1 MSDIGLQRRQLIK
14 GAAAGATALA
24 TGALAAAPAPAPAP
38 DAIDAVFAGGDID
51 WDAVRGLYPAQK
63 PFTNLDN
70 GCIGPPIRAVQEK
83 LVDAYRFANE
93 NPCYN
98 MFEVLEVTYPDIKAR
113 LAAIA
118 DCHPDELALNRC
130 TTVGMCTA
138 ILGMPLKA
146 GDEVLLSHWD
156 YPSMINAWKQRAA
169 RDGVVLRFV
178 EFGLMDDDDT
188 ILAAY
193 TRAVTPRTRAMHMTH
208 LIHWSGRVLPME
220 EICAFARPRGI
231 RTVIDAAQSFAHIP
245 MSIREIGCDYL
256 ATSFHKWLSGPIG
269 TGMLYVRAERIEET
283 WPLFPIWE
291 ELPGADKFGMSNLG
305 TFNSAAP
312 YALADAIDFHNRIGL
327 DRKQARLQY
336 LSRYWVERARSIR
349 GFRIH
354 TPMEHPKLGGLT
366 AFSIEGVPVE
376 VIEKRLR
383 DEFAIQTRKRTPDGF
398 RGIRVSPQ
406 LYNSTAELD
415 ALVDAIGAV
424 ASSARG

>member
-1 MSDIGLQRRQLIK
+1 MSDLNLQRRQLIRGAAV
-14 GAAAGATALA
+14 GAAALTSGALA
-24 TGALAAAPAPAPAP
+24 TTAS
-38 DAIDAVFAGGDID
+38 DSIDAVFAGDDIN
-51 WDAVRGLYPAQK
+51 WDAISALYPKQK

-70 GCIGPPIRAVQEK
+70 GCIGSPIRAVQEK

-98 MFEVLEVTYPDIKAR
+98 LFEKLEVTFPEIKVR
-113 LAAIA
+113 LAAIG
-118 DCHPDELALNRC
+118 DCDPDELALNRC

-178 EFGLMDDDDT
+178 EFGLMDDDDAVV
-188 ILAAY
+188 AAY

-208 LIHWSGRVLPME
+208 MIHWSGRVLPVE
-220 EICAFARPRGI
+220 EICAFARPRDI
-231 RTVIDAAQSFAHIP
+231 RTVVDAAQSFAHVP
-245 MSIREIGCDYL
+245 MSIREMGCDYL

-269 TGMLYVRAERIEET
+269 TGMLYVRADRIEET

-327 DRKQARLQY
+327 TRKQGRLQY
-336 LSRYWVERARSIR
+336 LSHYWVDRAQKIP

-354 TPMEHPKLGGLT
+354 TPMDHPKLGGLT
-366 AFSIEGVPVE
+366 AFSIDGVPVE
-376 VIEKRLR
+376 LIEKRLR
-383 DEFAIQTRKRTPDGF
+383 DDFGIQTRKRTPEGF
-398 RGIRVSPQ
+398 AGIRVSPQ
-406 LYNSTAELD
+406 LYNTTAELD
-415 ALVDAIGAV
+415 ALVDAIAHIAKSG
-424 ASSARG
+424 

>member
-1 MSDIGLQRRQLIK
+1 MSDLNLQRRQLIRGAAV
-14 GAAAGATALA
+14 GAAALTSGALA
-24 TGALAAAPAPAPAP
+24 TTAS
-38 DAIDAVFAGGDID
+38 DSIDAVFAGDDIN
-51 WDAVRGLYPAQK
+51 WDAISALYPKQK

-98 MFEVLEVTYPDIKAR
+98 LFEKLEVTFPEIKVR
-113 LAAIA
+113 LAAIG
-118 DCHPDELALNRC
+118 DCDPDELALNRC

-178 EFGLMDDDDT
+178 DFGLMDDDDAVV
-188 ILAAY
+188 AAY

-208 LIHWSGRVLPME
+208 MIHWSGRVLPVE
-220 EICAFARPRGI
+220 EICAFARPRDI
-231 RTVIDAAQSFAHIP
+231 RTVVDAAQSFAHVP
-245 MSIREIGCDYL
+245 MSIREMGCDYL

-269 TGMLYVRAERIEET
+269 TGMLYVRADRIEET

-327 DRKQARLQY
+327 TRKQGRLQY
-336 LSRYWVERARSIR
+336 LSHYWVDRAQKIP

-354 TPMEHPKLGGLT
+354 TPMDHPKLGGLT
-366 AFSIEGVPVE
+366 AFSIDGVPVE
-376 VIEKRLR
+376 LIEKRLR
-383 DEFAIQTRKRTPDGF
+383 DDFGIQTRKRTPEGF
-398 RGIRVSPQ
+398 AGIRVSPQ
-406 LYNSTAELD
+406 LYNTTAELD
-415 ALVDAIGAV
+415 ALVDAIAHIAKSG
-424 ASSARG
+424 

>member
-1 MSDIGLQRRQLIK
+1 MSDLNLQRRQLIRGAAV
-14 GAAAGATALA
+14 GAAALTSGALA
-24 TGALAAAPAPAPAP
+24 TTAS
-38 DAIDAVFAGGDID
+38 DSIDAVFAGDDIN
-51 WDAVRGLYPAQK
+51 WDAISALYPKQK

-98 MFEVLEVTYPDIKAR
+98 LFEKLEVTFPEIKVR
-113 LAAIA
+113 LAAIG
-118 DCHPDELALNRC
+118 DCDPDELALNRC

-178 EFGLMDDDDT
+178 EFGLMDDDDAVV
-188 ILAAY
+188 AAY

-208 LIHWSGRVLPME
+208 MIHWSGRVLPVE
-220 EICAFARPRGI
+220 EICAFARPRDI
-231 RTVIDAAQSFAHIP
+231 RTVVDAAQSFAHVP
-245 MSIREIGCDYL
+245 MSIREMGCDYL

-269 TGMLYVRAERIEET
+269 TGMLYVRADRIEET

-327 DRKQARLQY
+327 TRKQGRLQY
-336 LSRYWVERARSIR
+336 LSHYWVDRAQKIP

-354 TPMEHPKLGGLT
+354 TPMDHPKLGGLT
-366 AFSIEGVPVE
+366 AFSIDGVPVE
-376 VIEKRLR
+376 LIEKRLR
-383 DEFAIQTRKRTPDGF
+383 DDFGIQTRKRTPEGF
-398 RGIRVSPQ
+398 AGIRVSPQ
-406 LYNSTAELD
+406 LYNTTAELD
-415 ALVDAIGAV
+415 ALVDAIAHIAKSG
-424 ASSARG
+424 